1 MSRRGGIGQEN
12 PRRKQKVMFLS
23 ALAHYAGQA
32 LEFGFLDR
40 PPVRQ
45 EPAGDEEESV
55 E

>member
-1 MSRRGGIGQEN
+1 MPVVGQEN

-23 ALAHYAGQA
+23 ALPYHAGQA
-32 LEFGFLDR
+32 LEFGFLKQ

-45 EPAGDEEESV
+45 EPASDEEESV